1 MVIKS
6 PRLRAFR
13 YNEKALEYIL
23 QHEGNQS
30 QQDDPAVTD
39 AVGEKNLISA

>member
-1 MVIKS
+1 MVIRS
-6 PRLRAFR
+6 PN

-39 AVGEKNLISA
+39 AVGEKDLIST